1 MKPIVYKSGIDWWVW
16 LCVLFIVAVTVTVV
30 INTSWIVAIALGGT
44 MLVLLI
50 FMFGCWYTIDG
61 NDLVVYQFFRPNR
74 SPISK
79 IKEVKKTVGYLATA
93 GLSSKRVSIQ
103 FSDRS
108 ILKSSM
114 PLEISPKDRDGFI
127 AKLKEINPAIIVS

>member
-16 LCVLFIVAVTVTVV
+16 LCVLFIVAVTVTV
-30 INTSWIVAIALGGT
+30 IIDSSWIVAIALGGT
-44 MLVLLI
+44 MLMLLV

-61 NDLVVYQFFRPNR
+61 DDLVVYQFFRPNR
-74 SPISK
+74 FPISK

-127 AKLKEINPAIIVS
+127 AKLKEINSAIIIS

>member
-16 LCVLFIVAVTVTVV
+16 LCVLFIVAVTVTV
-30 INTSWIVAIALGGT
+30 IIDSSWIVAIALGGT
-44 MLVLLI
+44 MLMLLV

-61 NDLVVYQFFRPNR
+61 DDLVVYQFFRPNR
-74 SPISK
+74 FPISK

>member
-16 LCVLFIVAVTVTVV
+16 LCVLFIVAMTVTVV

>member
-16 LCVLFIVAVTVTVV
+16 LCVLFIVAVTVTV
-30 INTSWIVAIALGGT
+30 IIDTSWIVATALGGT
-44 MLVLLI
+44 MLMLLV
-50 FMFGCWYTIDG
+50 FMFGCWYTIDN

-74 SPISK
+74 FPISK

>member
-30 INTSWIVAIALGGT
+30 IDSSWIVAIALGGT
-44 MLVLLI
+44 MLMLLV

-61 NDLVVYQFFRPNR
+61 DDLVVYQFFRPNR
-74 SPISK
+74 FPISK